1 VAAGVRRPTIGGGW
15 WEREGVSVAF
25 NPLSVLLRVEEEEE
39 EEEEEEQEEEEQQQ
53 QQQQDHDDDDEEK
66 EVSRTVGESQS
77 LPRFLS

>member
-1 VAAGVRRPTIGGGW
+1 VRRPTIGGGW

-39 EEEEEEQEEEEQQQ
+39 EEEEEEQQ
-53 QQQQDHDDDDEEK
+53 QQQQDHDDDEEVE

>member
-1 VAAGVRRPTIGGGW
+1 VAAGAHRPTIGGGW

-39 EEEEEEQEEEEQQQ
+39 EEEQQQ
-53 QQQQDHDDDDEEK
+53 QQQQDHDDDDDDEE

>member
-1 VAAGVRRPTIGGGW
+1 MAHGVRRPTIGDGW

-39 EEEEEEQEEEEQQQ
+39 EEEEQEEEEQQQ
-53 QQQQDHDDDDEEK
+53 QQQQQQQDHDDEEEE

-77 LPRFLS
+77 LPRF